1 MIYIWI
7 YLIIGL
13 VYAIF
18 NIKKVGEEIENE
30 PRYQSYKIAKPT
42 SFKIIKKVT
51 MSLGFLINI
60 ACWPVVLIGDLLIG
74 RKQK

>member
-7 YLIIGL
+7 YLVIGL
-13 VYAIF
+13 VFAIF
-18 NIKKVGEEIENE
+18 NIKKDGEEIENN
-30 PRYQSYKIAKPT
+30 PRYQSYKIVKPT

-60 ACWPVVLIGDLLIG
+60 AWWPLFLIGDLFIG

>member
-1 MIYIWI
+1 MIYIWV
-7 YLIIGL
+7 YLDIGL

-18 NIKKVGEEIENE
+18 NIKKAGEEIEND
-30 PRYQSYKIAKPT
+30 PRYQSYKIAKPA

-51 MSLGFLINI
+51 MSLGALINI
-60 ACWPVVLIGDLLIG
+60 AWWPLFLIGDLFIG